1 MVTDDVLARWL
12 AIHQDE
18 LRSGEKVIVRKADRA
33 DIPLIYE
40 YLTKL
45 SDEDRR
51 NRYFTSLPLELLQA
65 QQRLERIYDRTLD
78 HVHHEAYVVVGSD
91 GKILGVVHAWETD
104 NPGEYEVSYSRRS
117 DRAGCGIGRILMEC
131 IIAWAKAHPA
141 RRLVAE
147 TLRENGRMRGLFER
161 NGFTAGRGDDPTTI
175 AFVCDL
181 GAITT

>member
-18 LRSGEKVIVRKADRA
+18 LRSGEKVIVRKAERA

-40 YLTKL
+40 YLAGL

-78 HVHHEAYVVVGSD
+78 HIHHEAYVVVGAD
-91 GKILGVVHAWETD
+91 GKILGGH
-104 NPGEYEVSYSRRS
+104 
-117 DRAGCGIGRILMEC
+117 I
-131 IIAWAKAHPA
+131 
-141 RRLVAE
+141 
-147 TLRENGRMRGLFER
+147 
-161 NGFTAGRGDDPTTI
+161 
-175 AFVCDL
+175 L
-181 GAITT
+181 GANAGELIAPIVYAMRFGLTAKMMAEAMLPYPTMAEAVRWAAAQL